1 MVIQTKRYTVEEFD
15 EFVNLPENT
24 DNLFEYVGGEILEL
38 PSNPYSAKISIRIAS
53 RLLLFVDEHD
63 LGHVT
68 GEQGGYQVSGERYA
82 PDVAY
87 ISKERQPQI
96 AEAGYNPNPPDLAVE
111 VISPSDE
118 PDKLR
123 IKVGNYLA
131 ADTWVWVVDPKAKTV
146 EVYVPGQPVTPL
158 TVDDTLDGGDILPG
172 FKLPLKD
179 IFPD

>member
-1 MVIQTKRYTVEEFD
+1 MVIQTKRYTVEEFEAFLD
-15 EFVNLPENT
+15 ANDGKYEL
-24 DNLFEYVGGEILEL
+24 VGGEIVEL
-38 PSNPYSAKISIRIAS
+38 PSNPYSSKISIRIAS
-53 RLLLFVDEHD
+53 RLLQFVDEHD

-96 AEAGYNPNPPDLAVE
+96 AEAGYNPNPPNLAVE

-131 ADTWVWVVDPKAKTV
+131 ADTWVWVVDPTAKTV
-146 EVYVPGQPVTPL
+146 EVYAPGQPVMPL
-158 TVDDTLDGGDILPG
+158 TVNDTLGGGDILPG
-172 FKLPLKD
+172 FRLPLKD